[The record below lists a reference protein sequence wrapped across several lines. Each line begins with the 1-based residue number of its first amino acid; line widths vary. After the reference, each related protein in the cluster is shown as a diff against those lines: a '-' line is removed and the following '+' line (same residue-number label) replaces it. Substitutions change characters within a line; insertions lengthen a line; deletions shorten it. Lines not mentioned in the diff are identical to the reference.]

1 MELTWSRLH
10 IPYRSGRFVI
20 SGDTTAT
27 NDTFVVQATM
37 DGKVGLGE
45 AVPSRRVVGVGADE
59 VEAELGRAK
68 SALGPR
74 SRSGDAAPP
83 LPLPDLPSPV
93 RCALDGALLD
103 LWSTRREEPLWRAL
117 GLPRPEIP
125 TTATVSLGRP
135 EEMAREAQGHRAAG
149 FRTLKVKLGEGQAE
163 ADIARIRAVHEVA
176 GGVPLR
182 VDANEGWNLTTTER
196 LLPVL
201 AECDVEVLEQPL
213 PRDARPG
220 DLRALTL
227 AAEDEGVAH
236 LLDEAAHGAP
246 DVKRIGEDRLAHGV
260 VLKLQKAGG
269 LRAGLDVVDEA
280 DRQGLKVMV
289 GCFVETW
296 AGIALALQLAGR
308 VAWADLDGAWLLA
321 EEPVVPVEPF
331 LEDGV
336 LKASERPGLGIRAA
350 PEVLSR

>member
-20 SGDTTAT
+20 SGDATAT
-27 NDTFVVQATM
+27 NDTFVVRATS
-37 DGKVGLGE
+37 DGVTGLGE
-45 AVPSRRVVGVGADE
+45 AVPSKRVVGVGAGE
-59 VEAELGRAK
+59 VETQLGRAK
-68 SALGPR
+68 DALAHR
-74 SRSGDAAPP
+74 STISEVAPP

-103 LWSTRREEPLWRAL
+103 HWSTRREEPLWRAL
-117 GLPRPEIP
+117 GQPRPEIA
-125 TTATVSLGRP
+125 TTATVSLGAP
-135 EEMAREAQGHRAAG
+135 EEMAREAEGHRVAG

-163 ADIARIRAVHEVA
+163 ADSARIRAVHEVA

-182 VDANEGWNLTTTER
+182 VDANEGWSLGTIER

-220 DLRALTL
+220 DLRALTV
-227 AAEDEGVAH
+227 AAEREGIAH
-236 LLDEAAHGAP
+236 LLDEAAHGPA
-246 DVKRIGEDRLAHGV
+246 DVERIGEERLAHGV

-321 EEPVVPVEPF
+321 EEPVVPLAPF
-331 LEDGV
+331 LEDGI
-336 LKASERPGLGIRAA
+336 LKASDKPGLGIRPA
-350 PEVLSR
+350 PDPR